1 MNRDEFIDVS
11 KRMVVEYYNRY
22 VHNIEPDMECVKID
36 TSYVKILEEDLSS
49 DGIMELTLQ
58 VSIDIWIEYH
68 TVYNPNVRDKVSSF
82 VTLS

>member
-1 MNRDEFIDVS
+1 MNRYEFIDVS

-22 VHNIEPDMECVKID
+22 VHNIEPDMEGIKID
-36 TSYVKILEEDLSS
+36 TSHVKILEEDHDS

-68 TVYNPNVRDKVSSF
+68 TIYNPRSENKISSF

>member
-1 MNRDEFIDVS
+1 MKIEELRDMS

-22 VHNIEPDMECVKID
+22 VHNIEPDMADIKITTD
-36 TSYVKILEEDLSS
+36 NVKILEEELIS
-49 DGIMELTLQ
+49 DGRVHLTLQ

-68 TVYNPNVRDKVSSF
+68 VEYDPMSEKRISSY